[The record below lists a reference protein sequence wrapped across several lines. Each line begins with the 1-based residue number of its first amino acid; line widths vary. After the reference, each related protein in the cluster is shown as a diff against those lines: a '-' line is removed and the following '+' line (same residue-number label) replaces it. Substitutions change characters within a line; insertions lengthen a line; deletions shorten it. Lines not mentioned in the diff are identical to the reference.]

1 MDYFLDSVKGWK
13 SSCKRREV
21 RLVNGDLR
29 ENNNWGSHWESL
41 IIWMVLVGRVVNEVL
56 GRDSVGG

>member
-1 MDYFLDSVKGWK
+1 M
-13 SSCKRREV
+13 
-21 RLVNGDLR
+21 
-29 ENNNWGSHWESL
+29 ENEFKGSHWESL